1 MAATA
6 PPGAG
11 PSVDFSSHRPQ
22 KVMEKG
28 RRALQRGFGALSL
41 CRMKRWISDR
51 RLHQPPLPGKGH
63 GSSGDQMSQSA
74 ARAGSS
80 LLPVRL
86 CAGCGSPGVH
96 VPRTLWRM
104 PGPWGAESGKPPPRK
119 RSAGRSG
126 GSGGIGRDFG
136 SAGKA
141 PGKGL
146 PGWRILWGISQRSLT
161 RAAFQD
167 APIPPESSTGSGMC
181 RGGGCRYPGCCGP
194 GPASERGPSPRICG
208 RPAKNS
214 GCWKSR
220 S

>member
-86 CAGCGSPGVH
+86 CVECGSPGIH
-96 VPRTLWRM
+96 VPRTLRRM
-104 PGPWGAESGKPPPRK
+104 PGPWGGVRQAASPKTLRRKKRRIRRYWPGFRVCRKSAGQRPPRLEDSMGDFPAEPYK
-119 RSAGRSG
+119 GSVPGRPYSAG
-126 GSGGIGRDFG
+126 
-136 SAGKA
+136 
-141 PGKGL
+141 
-146 PGWRILWGISQRSLT
+146 
-161 RAAFQD
+161 
-167 APIPPESSTGSGMC
+167 E
-181 RGGGCRYPGCCGP
+181 
-194 GPASERGPSPRICG
+194 
-208 RPAKNS
+208 
-214 GCWKSR
+214 
-220 S
+220 